1 MVRRRAHVDN
11 GARRAYGR
19 SSPTFPAAV
28 PRLPAILIDGLRA
41 ALFRHPRV
49 ASTTVGAGVFVGVI
63 VVYLLASIL
72 IGMADTTPPWMLLPG
87 GVLTVLCD
95 SMLTLIAAWLL
106 AVLAARREA
115 VWGIASVLLAATV
128 ATAVVVHWPVGE
140 LAVYLAR
147 HGHGALAL
155 LAELAGRC
163 WWFFVLLVFSHWLA
177 PRGLGHALGSAV
189 LAYAISAASWWWLP
203 QSPLIRTMP
212 TVQADAGEAGRGD
225 AGNGV
230 DATVDPDEGSS
241 DTTTASTAFDAE
253 AAMYAQP
260 ALLDAALAKLKPQ
273 TPGKVDLYV
282 VAFAGDAQEDVF
294 RNEAEYVETLFAR
307 RFGAEGRTV
316 VLENHAATVTTRP
329 LASWTN
335 LQRTL
340 AAVARTMDPA
350 EDVLL
355 LYITTHGSDDHQ
367 LLVDLDPLPLNQIG
381 PEDIAD
387 ALKTTPAMRWKV
399 IVVNACYSGGYI
411 DALRDDSTMVL
422 TSARADRT
430 SFGCGADS
438 DITYFG
444 KAFLAEA
451 LNRTTSLR
459 EAFDLARASV
469 DAWETADQKDAK
481 AASKDDADAGAEPI
495 LHSEPQIATSAS
507 IEARLAAWRRTLHE
521 APAVPFTPASEG
533 APP

>member
-1 MVRRRAHVDN
+1 MH
-11 GARRAYGR
+11 
-19 SSPTFPAAV
+19 
-28 PRLPAILIDGLRA
+28 RLPAILIDGLRA

-49 ASTTVGAGVFVGVI
+49 SATTVGAGMFVAVV
-63 VVYLLASIL
+63 VVYLFASIL
-72 IGMADTTPPWMLLPG
+72 LEMAGTPPPWMLVPG
-87 GVLTVLCD
+87 GVLTVLGD
-95 SMLTLIAAWLL
+95 SMLTLVAAWLIS
-106 AVLAARREA
+106 VLAARREA
-115 VWGIASVLLAATV
+115 VWGIATVLLAATV
-128 ATAVVVHWPVGE
+128 AAAVVVHWPLGE
-140 LAVYLAR
+140 LASYLVLHEHAGLAILVELVAR
-147 HGHGALAL
+147 S
-155 LAELAGRC
+155 
-163 WWFFVLLVFSHWLA
+163 WWFFVLLAFAHWLA

-189 LAYAISAASWWWLP
+189 LAYAVSAAAWWWLP
-203 QSPLIRTMP
+203 QSPLVRTMAV
-212 TVQADAGEAGRGD
+212 VQAPAGEQDGD
-225 AGNGV
+225 AKMNTEQDEAAAD
-230 DATVDPDEGSS
+230 DATGAKNE
-241 DTTTASTAFDAE
+241 FDAE

-282 VAFAGDAQEDVF
+282 VAFAGDAQQDVF
-294 RNEAEYVETLFAR
+294 RNEAEYVEALFAQ
-307 RFGAEGRTV
+307 RFGAAGRTV
-316 VLENHAATVTTRP
+316 VLENNAATVTTRP

-340 AAVARTMDPA
+340 ATIARTMDPA

-355 LYITTHGSDDHQ
+355 LYFTTHGSDDHQ

-381 PEDIAD
+381 PDDIAD

-399 IVVNACYSGGYI
+399 IVVNACYSGGFV
-411 DALRDDSTMVL
+411 DALRDDSTMVM

-459 EAFDLARASV
+459 EAFDLARTSV

-481 AASKDDADAGAEPI
+481 PDAKGVAGVEPI
-495 LHSEPQIATSAS
+495 QHSEPQIATSAS
-507 IEARLAAWRRTLHE
+507 IEAKLAAWRRTLHE
-521 APAVPFTPASEG
+521 GAAVPFAPAGEAMSRG
-533 APP
+533 TSPSPDASTRSGKD